1 MVLDISKCST
11 VKYSGCIFS
20 SLFQVMPCFT
30 IMEKRFQRTIKT
42 MMEIF
47 QLAAQRNLKV
57 HGGMTTVIGPI
68 SMVYILKEIILRM
81 RMA

>member
-1 MVLDISKCST
+1 
-11 VKYSGCIFS
+11 
-20 SLFQVMPCFT
+20 
-30 IMEKRFQRTIKT
+30 MEKRFQRTIKT

-57 HGGMTTVIGPI
+57 HGGMTAVIGPI
-68 SMVYILKEIILRM
+68 SMVYILKGIILRM